1 MTATTMSDVLEQA
14 RAFQEEDPD
23 PATRTE
29 LEAVLVRAQAGD
41 ASALADLRE
50 RFTDGLTFGTAGLR
64 GRVEAGVS
72 RMNRVAVMKAT
83 HGLGSWLLAE
93 PGQDAR
99 TRGVVVGFDG
109 RYSSRQFAEDTA
121 AVLAGLGIPAL
132 VFPDP
137 VPTPLCSFAVPAL
150 RAAAGVMV
158 TASHNPPADNGYK
171 VYGETGGQIL
181 PPVDGDIAARMASAP
196 RVPDIARLTPP
207 IAAAAGLRRFV
218 GDEIEA
224 AYLHGLAKG
233 ALHAKDATP
242 LRIVYTAMHGVGHR
256 LLARALR
263 QAGFDGVAAEPAQT
277 DPDGAFRTVAFP
289 NPEEKGA
296 MDRALALALEVSAE
310 LVLANDPDA
319 DRLAVAVPAPGGQG
333 YRMLSGNEIGVLL
346 ADDAL
351 AYADTGERPKLV
363 LTTIVSSTLLSRM
376 AKDRGAFYGETLTG
390 FKWIGDAA
398 IRSEA
403 LGQAFVFGYEEA
415 LGYTVGSLVRD
426 KDGIG
431 AALRMAELVRFLKGQ
446 GKNLL
451 GRLDELLV
459 THGMSHQLQ
468 WSLTLQGTDGR
479 ARIAAVMAALRQSPP
494 EHIGDSPV
502 ARVLD
507 AERGEERTSEGT
519 RPSPLPRADVLAYY
533 AQDGARLIVRPSG
546 TEPKIKFYLELVG
559 RAASADEVATVRA
572 ALDGRGAA
580 IKAALLRHL
589 GLA

>member
-1 MTATTMSDVLEQA
+1 MSDLLDQA

-23 PATRTE
+23 PATRAE
-29 LEAVLVRAQAGD
+29 LETVLARAQAGD

-50 RFTDGLTFGTAGLR
+50 RFAGGLTFGTAGLR
-64 GRVEAGVS
+64 GQVQAGLA

-83 HGLGSWLLAE
+83 HGLGSWLLTQ
-93 PGQDAR
+93 PSLDAQR
-99 TRGVVVGFDG
+99 RGVVVGFDG

-121 AVLAGLGIPAL
+121 AVLAGLGIPAH

-171 VYGETGGQIL
+171 VYRETGGQIL
-181 PPVDGDIAARMASAP
+181 PPVDGDIATRMANAP

-207 IAAAAGLRRFV
+207 AAAAAGLRHFV

-224 AYLHGLAKG
+224 AYLEGLAKG
-233 ALHAKDATP
+233 ALHSNDPTP

-263 QAGFDGVAAEPAQT
+263 RAGFDGIVAEPAQT

-296 MDRALALALEVSAE
+296 MDRALALATEVAAE

-319 DRLAVAVPAPGGQG
+319 DRLAVAVPTPGGQG

-351 AYADTGERPKLV
+351 GYADTGGRPKLV
-363 LTTIVSSTLLSRM
+363 LTTVVSGTLLSRM
-376 AKDRGAFYGETLTG
+376 ARDRGAVYGETLTG

-398 IRSEA
+398 IRGEA

-415 LGYTVGSLVRD
+415 LGYTVGPLVRD

-431 AALRMAELVRFLKGQ
+431 AALRMAELVRFRKGQ
-446 GKNLL
+446 GKTLL

-459 THGMSHQLQ
+459 THGMSHQVQ
-468 WSLTLQGTDGR
+468 WSLTLQGIDGR
-479 ARIAAVMAALRQSPP
+479 ARIDAAMAALRQAPP
-494 EHIGDSPV
+494 ERIGESAI
-502 ARVLD
+502 ARFLD
-507 AERGEERTSEGT
+507 AERGEERTGKDT
-519 RPSPLPRADVLAYY
+519 RPSPLPRADLLAYY
-533 AQDGARLIVRPSG
+533 AEDGGRLIVRPSG

-559 RAASADEVATVRA
+559 RAATAAEVATVRA
-572 ALDGRGAA
+572 TLERRGLEL
-580 IKAALLRHL
+580 KVDLLTRL
-589 GLA
+589 GLT